1 VTPGPVAGQ
10 AATVGGLLLQSARRW
25 PDADA
30 LVEGQTV
37 LTHGQAWERAQT
49 VAARLAARNVRPG
62 DRIGLFMPNGWRYA
76 VAYYGIQLAGA
87 VAVLVNTRFTAP
99 EIDYVLTDSGADFVV
114 VDAALAP
121 RVPQSCAHW
130 DADELT
136 APGRQ
141 SDELPGLAA
150 ASTDTANI
158 LYTSGTTGYPNSASE
173 CEPMNA
179 VMQTGRMP
187 PARDA
192 AEPERSSPAGRPM
205 PDYILSSAATL
216 FSRRGYHAVG
226 IRELADAVGLS
237 TSTLY
242 HYYPTKQDILFA
254 VISRFLHEFTERLV
268 AGLRDGSVPPRQR
281 LERAVTDHVVLTVT
295 RREELLAGNPVL
307 NALTAEQQAHIA
319 ALRRGYR
326 DAVRDVIAEG
336 AAAGQFHVAD
346 PLLTAMAMLDMLDGI
361 RSWYH
366 EGGALSLTALAA
378 RYRTLALALCQAGD
392 DA

>member
-1 VTPGPVAGQ
+1 
-10 AATVGGLLLQSARRW
+10 
-25 PDADA
+25 
-30 LVEGQTV
+30 
-37 LTHGQAWERAQT
+37 
-49 VAARLAARNVRPG
+49 
-62 DRIGLFMPNGWRYA
+62 
-76 VAYYGIQLAGA
+76 
-87 VAVLVNTRFTAP
+87 
-99 EIDYVLTDSGADFVV
+99 
-114 VDAALAP
+114 
-121 RVPQSCAHW
+121 
-130 DADELT
+130 
-136 APGRQ
+136 
-141 SDELPGLAA
+141 
-150 ASTDTANI
+150 
-158 LYTSGTTGYPNSASE
+158 
-173 CEPMNA
+173 MNA

-187 PARDA
+187 PVRDA
-192 AEPERSSPAGRPM
+192 AEPERVSRSSPAGQPM

-281 LERAVTDHVVLTVT
+281 LERAVTDHVLLTVT

-319 ALRRGYR
+319 VLRRGYR

-366 EGGALSLTALAA
+366 EDGALSLTALAA
-378 RYRTLALALCQAGD
+378 RYRTFALALCQAGD
-392 DA
+392 GQ